1 MRSAV
6 TARFNTVHK
15 LLMNM
20 QMRLVPEAGSEKH
33 LLNRVLSHFER
44 GVSGAW

>member
-6 TARFNTVHK
+6 TARFNTEHM

-20 QMRLVPEAGSEKH
+20 QMWLEPEAGGETHS
-33 LLNRVLSHFER
+33 LNGSVKPL
-44 GVSGAW
+44 